1 MSTPPSLDRLGPID
15 LVTIVVPSLDR
26 ATNAYADGLGLQLLA
41 RCRCPDALA
50 LALGRVDLVG
60 AGLVGVGMPG
70 RMLLRLIESPNADPS
85 RQSSRPGWRAVALRV
100 ADVDTTFARAIEAG
114 FAALAAPAS
123 GAREAIVRAAE
134 VVGPASE
141 TIRLEQIAAAT
152 SPVRAAAGPEWSM
165 AIACSDQI
173 EQARGFYEGLLG
185 GSSWLEEGP
194 APSDPGATLRSAVVD
209 MPGGSMIR
217 IEARPSVNPAR
228 SDQRALNCGLLSVRL
243 GRGGPSAADESQL
256 IRNCRVLAGAEG
268 ELIELL

>member
-1 MSTPPSLDRLGPID
+1 MSTPPSPDRLGPID
-15 LVTIVVPSLDR
+15 LVTIVVPSLER
-26 ATNAYADGLGLQLLA
+26 ATSAYADGLGLQLLA

-60 AGLVGVGMPG
+60 ARLVGMGLPG
-70 RMLLRLIESPNADPS
+70 RMLLRLIESTNADPS
-85 RQSSRPGWRAVALRV
+85 LQSSRPGWRAVTLSVV
-100 ADVDTTFARAIEAG
+100 AVDSTFAQAIAAG
-114 FAALAAPAS
+114 FVALAAPAS
-123 GAREAIVRAAE
+123 GAGEAIVRAAE
-134 VVGPASE
+134 VVGPAGE
-141 TIRLEQIAAAT
+141 TIRLSQTAA
-152 SPVRAAAGPEWSM
+152 VGPEWSM
-165 AIACSDQI
+165 AVACSDQI

-217 IEARPSVNPAR
+217 IEACPSINPAH